1 MSMEKEFKMPLRDEV
16 KDKTEGIIKVIG
28 VGGGGVNAVNNM
40 YRQGIHNVLFVACN
54 TDSQSLV
61 ECDVPYRIQLGDGLG
76 TGGNPEKGREKALE
90 NMDEI
95 NGMFDDGTQMVFIT
109 AGMGGGTGT
118 GAAPVIASAAKQ
130 RGILT
135 VGIVTVPFYFEK
147 MPRIRKAVRGV
158 EEMRKNVDALLV
170 INNERLRDIYGRV
183 AMSVKEAYLKA
194 DEILGT
200 AAKTIAEI
208 ITLKGVINRD
218 FCDVQT
224 VMKNGGSAI
233 MSVGY
238 GEGELRLRKAIL
250 DALYSPLLSDNN
262 VVKAKKVLF
271 IVYSSKEYPLLI
283 EELDVLDD
291 FMKEFDQDVELIWG
305 QYEDDTLGDKAKFAI
320 IATGVE
326 DMMSGNRQEMEQVDE
341 YIRRLYEPRMSLSS
355 KEPGKDLPDKKDDV
369 GKSENTFLEEKAT
382 LKHASVADKLR
393 KKWSRNFE
401 KLTDWVYNDDK

>member
-1 MSMEKEFKMPLRDEV
+1 MAIEKEFRMPLADEV

-40 YRQGIHNVLFVACN
+40 YHQGIHNVFFVACN

-61 ECDVPYRIQLGDGLG
+61 ECDVPYRLQLGDGLG
-76 TGGNPEKGREKALE
+76 TGGNPEKGREMALE

-95 NGMFDDGTQMVFIT
+95 NRMFDDGTQMVFIT

-130 RGILT
+130 RGVLT

-170 INNERLRDIYGRV
+170 INNERLRDIYGRI
-183 AMSVKEAYLKA
+183 AMSVREAYVKA

-224 VMKNGGSAI
+224 VMKDGGSAI

-238 GEGELRLRKAIL
+238 GEGEYRLNKAIL
-250 DALYSPLLSDNN
+250 DALDSPLLSDNN
-262 VVKAKKVLF
+262 VVKAKRVLF

-291 FMKEFDQDVELIWG
+291 FMEEFDSDVELIWG
-305 QYEDDTLGDKAKFAI
+305 QYEDDTLGAKAKFAI

-326 DMMSGNRQEMEQVDE
+326 NAMPEDRHETAQLDE
-341 YIRRLYEPRMSLSS
+341 YIHRLYRSRKPLSP
-355 KEPGKDLPDKKDDV
+355 KEPDKGKPD
-369 GKSENTFLEEKAT
+369 EEK
-382 LKHASVADKLR
+382 LSLPENDRSEDEIPPVSQESVANKIR
-393 KKWSRNFE
+393 NKWMKRFE
-401 KLTDWVYNDDK
+401 QWADWVYKD